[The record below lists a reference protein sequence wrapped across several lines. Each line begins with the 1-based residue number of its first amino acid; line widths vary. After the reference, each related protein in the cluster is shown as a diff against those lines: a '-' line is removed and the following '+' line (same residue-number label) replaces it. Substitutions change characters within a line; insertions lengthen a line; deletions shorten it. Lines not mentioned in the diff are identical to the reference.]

1 MERARRSLLTA
12 SAALVL
18 SAGLLAAPA
27 AASGGHGDD
36 HGRDGSG
43 DRTSEHGRGHDGSV
57 SITRVV
63 NGLSSPR
70 GIAVDGL
77 GAVYVAESGLA
88 LPGAEGVTHTGRVT
102 KYGPGWTPAWSTSF
116 DSLHSSEN
124 GGPEALGPEGIS
136 ALGSGCTKHSSGQRN
151 GCQVRLITSE
161 STAGT
166 HGASDQLGRLYRL
179 DAATGTPTEVA
190 DVGDDQYAWTGARA
204 DLFSDFPDSNPYGVL
219 VVRGGRHGSRTF
231 VADAGANTVSE
242 VLADGTVHVIAYIP
256 NETTVAE
263 RDATPT
269 CIAQGPDGDLYVGT
283 LDLLSNLAAGGG
295 QSHVYRIDPDTTEGY
310 LTAAHLWA
318 SGLTTVSAC
327 TFDRDGD
334 FWATEM
340 FAPSTTGAPGDV
352 VRIPWGS
359 PTSATRYGNGA
370 VALPGGIAQGK
381 DGAMYVT
388 THAAD
393 PTPGSGEV
401 LRLALG

>member
-1 MERARRSLLTA
+1 MERAPRALLTA

-18 SAGLLAAPA
+18 TVGLLAAPA

-36 HGRDGSG
+36 HGRDGG
-43 DRTSEHGRGHDGSV
+43 NDRSSEHVSGLSV
-57 SITRVV
+57 STVV
-63 NGLSSPR
+63 SGLTSPR

-88 LPGAEGVTHTGRVT
+88 LPGAEGVTHTGKVT

-124 GGPEALGPEGIS
+124 GGPDALGPEGIS
-136 ALGSGCTKHSSGQRN
+136 ALGSGCTKHSSGERN

-161 STAGT
+161 STTGT

-179 DAATGTPTEVA
+179 DAATGTPTQVA
-190 DVGDDQYAWTGARA
+190 DVGDDQYAWTAARR
-204 DLFSDFPDSNPYGVL
+204 DLFTDFPDSNPYGVL

-256 NETTVAE
+256 NETTVAR

-283 LDLLSNLAAGGG
+283 LDLLSNFAAGGG
-295 QSHVYRIDPDTTEGY
+295 QSHVYRLDPDTTEGY
-310 LTAAHLWA
+310 LTAAHVWA

-327 TFDRDGD
+327 TFDREGN
-334 FWATEM
+334 FWATEL
-340 FAPSTTGAPGDV
+340 FGPTTKGAPGDV
-352 VRIPWGS
+352 VRIPSGS
-359 PTSATRYGNGA
+359 PTSLTHYGNGA
-370 VALPGGIAQGK
+370 VVLPGGIAQGK

-393 PTPGSGEV
+393 PMPASGQV